1 MTITLIGMPGCGKSC
16 MGRAI
21 SSKLKM
27 KNIDTDKYIE
37 QKTGKLLH
45 QIIEEVGVDEFKRI
59 EEENLLTINLDNVI
73 LSTGGSAV
81 YYDKVMKHYKTLG
94 PVVYL
99 YVSIDVLIER
109 LGDFSKRGI
118 VMKPGQTIH
127 DLFEERTALYEKYAD
142 ITVNCDGKAYRK
154 YQQDLIKA
162 IKEYENK

>member
-27 KNIDTDKYIE
+27 KNIDTDRYIE

-45 QIIEEVGVDEFKRI
+45 EIIEKYGLDEFKRI
-59 EEENLLTINLDNVI
+59 EEEWLLSINQDNVI

-81 YYDKVMKHYKTLG
+81 YYDKVMEYYKSLG

-118 VMKPGQTIH
+118 VMKPGQTIQ
-127 DLFEERTALYEKYAD
+127 DLYKERCALYEKYAD
-142 ITVNCDGKAYRK
+142 ITVNCDGKAYPK
-154 YQQDLIKA
+154 YQANLIKA
-162 IKEYENK
+162 LKEYQN